1 MAQLVENPANLRNI
15 TPIATHCQ
23 PSYSVMPDTDLP
35 PVLPPSSELKSSE
48 LNAASVLDI
57 DQNSG
62 TASAS
67 EVQRNID
74 MTNAQPDA
82 AHTPSE
88 PIIGDGITINTS
100 IPPASATAAERKAY
114 LNHLIKH
121 LPNLPGVYKMIGKS
135 GDILYVGKA
144 KSLKNRVSS
153 YFAKTIDHPKTR
165 ALVQRIHHIDTI
177 ITRSET
183 EALLLEQNLIKLHRP
198 PYNVLLRDDKSYLYV
213 FISADK
219 PYPRLAYG
227 RGKGQHQKGKFF
239 GPFPSA
245 HAAKETLLLMQK
257 MFQVRQCTNTF
268 FKARQR
274 PCLEYQIKRCRA
286 PCVGLVSPEDYTDDV
301 NNTIRFLKGEG
312 NDLQVRLVGKME
324 QAAEAM
330 QFEQAAFYRDQ
341 LSMLREVQA
350 KQAVYTVKGEA
361 DIIAIASQ
369 AGITCVHVM
378 NVRGGRVLGGNN
390 YFPDVDSQQD
400 LAENLSEFVSSFYFQ
415 VSDDLPDDLIISH
428 ELPDQAAVGDALA
441 EQFGKKVAIKT
452 RVREQRAEWLSLAQM
467 NANNALQTKLGDYLE
482 VKARY
487 QALQD
492 VLRDALGGKTL
503 DRIECFDISHTMG
516 EATIASCVVCDQGGL
531 RKRDYRQYAIH
542 GITGGDD
549 YAAMQQ
555 ALTRRYSKQ
564 PLPDLLLIDG
574 GKGQLNMA
582 KNVLSELGILG
593 QTLLVGVAKG
603 EGRKAGLE
611 VLHFI
616 DREPLDLPPDS
627 KALHLIMHI
636 RDEAHRFAITAHR
649 KKRDKRRASSVLEA
663 IPGLGEKRRRD
674 LLNHF
679 GGLQQ
684 LLGASQQEIEQ
695 VHGIGKV
702 MANTIYKVLHH

>member
-1 MAQLVENPANLRNI
+1 MPKERKSSVNPAI
-15 TPIATHCQ
+15 DPATIEIA
-23 PSYSVMPDTDLP
+23 
-35 PVLPPSSELKSSE
+35 
-48 LNAASVLDI
+48 A
-57 DQNSG
+57 
-62 TASAS
+62 
-67 EVQRNID
+67 
-74 MTNAQPDA
+74 
-82 AHTPSE
+82 
-88 PIIGDGITINTS
+88 
-100 IPPASATAAERKAY
+100 ATADRKAR
-114 LNHLIKH
+114 LDHLIKR
-121 LPNLPGVYKMIGKS
+121 LPNLPGVYKMLGKN
-135 GDILYVGKA
+135 GDIIYVGKA
-144 KSLKNRVSS
+144 KSLKSRVNS

-165 ALVQRIHHIDTI
+165 ALVQRIDNIETI

-227 RGKGQHQKGKFF
+227 RGKGQHQKGRFF

-245 HAAKETLLLMQK
+245 HAAKQTLLMMQK
-257 MFQVRQCTNTF
+257 MFMVRQCTNAF
-268 FKARQR
+268 FAQRQR
-274 PCLEYQIKRCRA
+274 PCLEYQIKRCKA
-286 PCVGLVSPEDYTDDV
+286 PCVGLVSPEEYADDV

-312 NDLQVRLVGKME
+312 TDLQVKLVGKME
-324 QAAEAM
+324 QAAEDM
-330 QFEQAAFYRDQ
+330 NFEQAALYRDQ

-378 NVRGGRVLGGNN
+378 NVRNGQVLGGNN
-390 YFPDVDSQQD
+390 YFPDVDSEND
-400 LAENLSEFVSSFYFQ
+400 IADNLSEFVSSFYFQ
-415 VSDDLPDDLIISH
+415 VSDDLPEELIISH
-428 ELPDQAAVGDALA
+428 ELPDQTAMTEALT
-441 EQFGKKVAIKT
+441 ETFGKKVTIKT
-452 RVREQRAEWLSLAQM
+452 KVREQRNEWLTLAQM

-482 VKARY
+482 VKSRFNALNEVLKE
-487 QALQD
+487 ALQ
-492 VLRDALGGKTL
+492 GKSL

-516 EATIASCVVCDQGGL
+516 EATIASCVVADQGGL

-549 YAAMQQ
+549 YAAMKQV
-555 ALTRRYSKQ
+555 LNRRYSKQ

-582 KNVLSELGILG
+582 KDVLSELGILT

-616 DREPLDLPPDS
+616 DREPLDLPADS

-649 KKRDKRRASSVLEA
+649 KKRDKRRSSSVLEA
-663 IPGLGEKRRRD
+663 IPGLGEKRRRE

-684 LLGASQQEIEQ
+684 LLGASQDEIEQ
-695 VHGIGKV
+695 VNGIGKV
-702 MANTIYKVLHH
+702 MANTIYKVLHG

>member
-1 MAQLVENPANLRNI
+1 
-15 TPIATHCQ
+15 
-23 PSYSVMPDTDLP
+23 MP
-35 PVLPPSSELKSSE
+35 K
-48 LNAASVLDI
+48 NK
-57 DQNSG
+57 
-62 TASAS
+62 
-67 EVQRNID
+67 
-74 MTNAQPDA
+74 
-82 AHTPSE
+82 TPSID
-88 PIIGDGITINTS
+88 PATIE
-100 IPPASATAAERKAY
+100 IAAATADRKAR
-114 LNHLIKH
+114 LDHLIKR
-121 LPNLPGVYKMIGKS
+121 LPNLPGVYKMLGKN
-135 GDILYVGKA
+135 GDIIYVGKA
-144 KSLKNRVSS
+144 KSLKSRVNS

-165 ALVQRIHHIDTI
+165 ALVQRIDNIETI

-227 RGKGQHQKGKFF
+227 RGKGQHQKGRFF

-245 HAAKETLLLMQK
+245 HAAKQTLLMMQK
-257 MFQVRQCTNTF
+257 MFMVRQCTNAF
-268 FKARQR
+268 FAQRQR
-274 PCLEYQIKRCRA
+274 PCLEYQIKRCKA
-286 PCVGLVSPEDYTDDV
+286 PCVGLVSPEEYADDV

-312 NDLQVRLVGKME
+312 TDLQVKLVGKME
-324 QAAEAM
+324 QAAEDM
-330 QFEQAAFYRDQ
+330 NFEQAALYRDQ

-378 NVRGGRVLGGNN
+378 NVRNGQVLGGNN
-390 YFPDVDSQQD
+390 YFPDVDSEND
-400 LAENLSEFVSSFYFQ
+400 IADNLSEFVSSFYFQ
-415 VSDDLPDDLIISH
+415 VSDDLPEELIISH
-428 ELPDQAAVGDALA
+428 ELPDQTAMTEALT
-441 EQFGKKVAIKT
+441 ETFGKKVTIKT
-452 RVREQRAEWLSLAQM
+452 KVREQRSEWLTLAQM

-482 VKARY
+482 VKSRFNALNEVLKE
-487 QALQD
+487 ALQ
-492 VLRDALGGKTL
+492 GKSL

-516 EATIASCVVCDQGGL
+516 EATIASCVVADQGGL

-549 YAAMQQ
+549 YAAMKQV
-555 ALTRRYSKQ
+555 LTRRYSKQ

-582 KNVLSELGILG
+582 KDVLSELGILT

-616 DREPLDLPPDS
+616 DREPLDLPADS

-649 KKRDKRRASSVLEA
+649 KKRDKRRSSSVLEA
-663 IPGLGEKRRRD
+663 IPGLGEKRRRE

-684 LLGASQQEIEQ
+684 LLGASQDEIGQ
-695 VHGIGKV
+695 VNGIGKV
-702 MANTIYKVLHH
+702 MANTIYKVLHG

>member
-1 MAQLVENPANLRNI
+1 
-15 TPIATHCQ
+15 
-23 PSYSVMPDTDLP
+23 MP
-35 PVLPPSSELKSSE
+35 K
-48 LNAASVLDI
+48 NK
-57 DQNSG
+57 
-62 TASAS
+62 
-67 EVQRNID
+67 
-74 MTNAQPDA
+74 
-82 AHTPSE
+82 TPSID
-88 PIIGDGITINTS
+88 PATIE
-100 IPPASATAAERKAY
+100 IAAATADRKAR
-114 LNHLIKH
+114 LDHLIKR
-121 LPNLPGVYKMIGKS
+121 LPNLPGVYKMLGKN
-135 GDILYVGKA
+135 GDIIYVGKA
-144 KSLKNRVSS
+144 KSLKSRVNS

-165 ALVQRIHHIDTI
+165 ALVQRIDNIETI

-227 RGKGQHQKGKFF
+227 RGKGQHQKGRFF

-245 HAAKETLLLMQK
+245 HAAKQTLLMMQK
-257 MFQVRQCTNTF
+257 MFMVRQCTNAF
-268 FKARQR
+268 FAQRQR
-274 PCLEYQIKRCRA
+274 PCLEYQIKRCKA
-286 PCVGLVSPEDYTDDV
+286 PCVGLVSPEEYADDV

-312 NDLQVRLVGKME
+312 TDLQVKLVGKME
-324 QAAEAM
+324 QAAEDM
-330 QFEQAAFYRDQ
+330 NFEQAALYRDQ

-378 NVRGGRVLGGNN
+378 NVRNGQVLGGNN
-390 YFPDVDSQQD
+390 YFPDVDSEND
-400 LAENLSEFVSSFYFQ
+400 IADNLSEFVSSFYFQ
-415 VSDDLPDDLIISH
+415 VSDDLPEELIISH
-428 ELPDQAAVGDALA
+428 ELPDQTAMTEALT
-441 EQFGKKVAIKT
+441 ETFGKKVTIKT
-452 RVREQRAEWLSLAQM
+452 KVREQRSEWLTLAQM

-482 VKARY
+482 VKSRFNALNEVLKE
-487 QALQD
+487 ALQ
-492 VLRDALGGKTL
+492 GKSL

-516 EATIASCVVCDQGGL
+516 EATIASCVVADQGGL

-549 YAAMQQ
+549 YAAMKQV
-555 ALTRRYSKQ
+555 LNRRYSKQ

-582 KNVLSELGILG
+582 KDVLSELGILT

-616 DREPLDLPPDS
+616 DREPLDLPADS

-649 KKRDKRRASSVLEA
+649 KKRDKRRSSSVLEA
-663 IPGLGEKRRRD
+663 IPGFGEKRRRE

-684 LLGASQQEIEQ
+684 LLGASQDEIGQ
-695 VHGIGKV
+695 VNGIGKV
-702 MANTIYKVLHH
+702 MANTIYKVLHG

>member
-1 MAQLVENPANLRNI
+1 MPSIDPATI
-15 TPIATHCQ
+15 EIA
-23 PSYSVMPDTDLP
+23 
-35 PVLPPSSELKSSE
+35 
-48 LNAASVLDI
+48 A
-57 DQNSG
+57 
-62 TASAS
+62 
-67 EVQRNID
+67 
-74 MTNAQPDA
+74 
-82 AHTPSE
+82 
-88 PIIGDGITINTS
+88 
-100 IPPASATAAERKAY
+100 ATADRKAR
-114 LNHLIKH
+114 LDHLIKR
-121 LPNLPGVYKMIGKS
+121 LPNLPGVYKMLGKN
-135 GDILYVGKA
+135 GDIIYVGKA
-144 KSLKNRVSS
+144 KSLKSRVNS

-165 ALVQRIHHIDTI
+165 ALVQRIDNIETI

-227 RGKGQHQKGKFF
+227 RGKGQHQKGRFF

-245 HAAKETLLLMQK
+245 HAAKQTLLMMQK
-257 MFQVRQCTNTF
+257 MFMVRQCTNAF
-268 FKARQR
+268 FAQRQR
-274 PCLEYQIKRCRA
+274 PCLEYQIKRCKA
-286 PCVGLVSPEDYTDDV
+286 PCVGLVSPEEYADDV

-312 NDLQVRLVGKME
+312 TDLQVKLVGKME
-324 QAAEAM
+324 QAAEDM
-330 QFEQAAFYRDQ
+330 NFEQAALYRDQ

-378 NVRGGRVLGGNN
+378 NVRNGQVLGGNN
-390 YFPDVDSQQD
+390 YFPDVDSEND
-400 LAENLSEFVSSFYFQ
+400 IADNLSEFVSSFYFQ
-415 VSDDLPDDLIISH
+415 VSDDLPEELIINH
-428 ELPDQAAVGDALA
+428 ELPDQTAMTEALT
-441 EQFGKKVAIKT
+441 ETFGKKVTLKT
-452 RVREQRAEWLSLAQM
+452 KVREQRSEWLTLAQM

-482 VKARY
+482 VKSRFNALNEVLKE
-487 QALQD
+487 ALQ
-492 VLRDALGGKTL
+492 GKSL

-516 EATIASCVVCDQGGL
+516 EATIASCVVADQGGL

-549 YAAMQQ
+549 YAAMKQV
-555 ALTRRYSKQ
+555 LNRRYSKQ

-582 KNVLSELGILG
+582 KDVLSELGILT

-616 DREPLDLPPDS
+616 DREPLDLPADS

-649 KKRDKRRASSVLEA
+649 KKRDKRRSSSVLEA
-663 IPGLGEKRRRD
+663 IPGLGEKRRRE

-684 LLGASQQEIEQ
+684 LLGASQDEIGQ
-695 VHGIGKV
+695 VNGIGKV
-702 MANTIYKVLHH
+702 MANTIYKVLHG

>member
-1 MAQLVENPANLRNI
+1 MPKERKSSVNPAI
-15 TPIATHCQ
+15 DPATIEIA
-23 PSYSVMPDTDLP
+23 
-35 PVLPPSSELKSSE
+35 
-48 LNAASVLDI
+48 A
-57 DQNSG
+57 
-62 TASAS
+62 
-67 EVQRNID
+67 
-74 MTNAQPDA
+74 
-82 AHTPSE
+82 
-88 PIIGDGITINTS
+88 
-100 IPPASATAAERKAY
+100 ATADRKAR
-114 LNHLIKH
+114 LDHLIKR
-121 LPNLPGVYKMIGKS
+121 LPNLPGVYKMLGKN
-135 GDILYVGKA
+135 GDIIYVGKA
-144 KSLKNRVSS
+144 KSLKSRVNS

-165 ALVQRIHHIDTI
+165 ALVQRIDNIETI

-227 RGKGQHQKGKFF
+227 RGKGQHQKGRFF

-245 HAAKETLLLMQK
+245 HAAKQTLLMMQK
-257 MFQVRQCTNTF
+257 MFMVRQCTNAF
-268 FKARQR
+268 FVQRQR
-274 PCLEYQIKRCRA
+274 PCLEYQIKRCKA
-286 PCVGLVSPEDYTDDV
+286 PCVGLVSPEDYADDV

-312 NDLQVRLVGKME
+312 TDLQVKLVGKME
-324 QAAEAM
+324 QAAEDM
-330 QFEQAAFYRDQ
+330 NFEQAALYRDQ

-378 NVRGGRVLGGNN
+378 NVRNGQVLGGNN
-390 YFPDVDSQQD
+390 YFPDVDSEND
-400 LAENLSEFVSSFYFQ
+400 IADNLSEFVSSFYFQ
-415 VSDDLPDDLIISH
+415 VSDDLPEELIISH
-428 ELPDQAAVGDALA
+428 ELPDQTAMTEALT
-441 EQFGKKVAIKT
+441 ETFGKKVTIKT
-452 RVREQRAEWLSLAQM
+452 KVREQRNEWLTLAQM

-482 VKARY
+482 VKSRFNALNEVLKE
-487 QALQD
+487 ALQ
-492 VLRDALGGKTL
+492 GKSL

-516 EATIASCVVCDQGGL
+516 EATIASCVVADQGGL

-549 YAAMQQ
+549 YAAMKQV
-555 ALTRRYSKQ
+555 LNRRYSKQ

-582 KNVLSELGILG
+582 KDVLSELGILT

-616 DREPLDLPPDS
+616 DREPLDLPADS

-649 KKRDKRRASSVLEA
+649 KKRDKRRSSSVLEA
-663 IPGLGEKRRRD
+663 IPGLGEKRRRE

-684 LLGASQQEIEQ
+684 LLGASQDEIGQ
-695 VHGIGKV
+695 VNGIGKV
-702 MANTIYKVLHH
+702 MANTIYKVLHG

>member
-1 MAQLVENPANLRNI
+1 MPKERKSSVNPAI
-15 TPIATHCQ
+15 DPATIEIA
-23 PSYSVMPDTDLP
+23 
-35 PVLPPSSELKSSE
+35 
-48 LNAASVLDI
+48 A
-57 DQNSG
+57 
-62 TASAS
+62 
-67 EVQRNID
+67 
-74 MTNAQPDA
+74 
-82 AHTPSE
+82 
-88 PIIGDGITINTS
+88 
-100 IPPASATAAERKAY
+100 ATADRKAR
-114 LNHLIKH
+114 LEHLIKR
-121 LPNLPGVYKMIGKS
+121 LPNLPGVYKMLGKN
-135 GDILYVGKA
+135 GDIIYVGKA
-144 KSLKNRVSS
+144 KSLKSRVNS

-165 ALVQRIHHIDTI
+165 ALVQRIDNIETI

-227 RGKGQHQKGKFF
+227 RGKGQHQKGRFF

-245 HAAKETLLLMQK
+245 HAAKQTLLMMQK
-257 MFQVRQCTNTF
+257 MFMVRQCTNAF
-268 FKARQR
+268 FAQRQR
-274 PCLEYQIKRCRA
+274 PCLEYQIKRCKA
-286 PCVGLVSPEDYTDDV
+286 PCVGLVSPEDYADDV

-312 NDLQVRLVGKME
+312 TDLQVKLVGKME
-324 QAAEAM
+324 QAAEDM
-330 QFEQAAFYRDQ
+330 NFEQAALYRDQ

-378 NVRGGRVLGGNN
+378 NVRNGQVLGGNN
-390 YFPDVDSQQD
+390 YFPDVDSEND
-400 LAENLSEFVSSFYFQ
+400 IADNLSEFVSSFYFQ
-415 VSDDLPDDLIISH
+415 VSDDLPEELIISH
-428 ELPDQAAVGDALA
+428 ELPDQTAMTEALT
-441 EQFGKKVAIKT
+441 ETFGKKVTIKT
-452 RVREQRAEWLSLAQM
+452 KVREQRNEWLTLAQM

-482 VKARY
+482 VKSRFNALNAVLKE
-487 QALQD
+487 ALQ
-492 VLRDALGGKTL
+492 GKSL

-516 EATIASCVVCDQGGL
+516 EATIASCVVADQGGL

-549 YAAMQQ
+549 YAAMKQV
-555 ALTRRYSKQ
+555 LNRRYSKQ

-582 KNVLSELGILG
+582 KDVLSELGILP

-616 DREPLDLPPDS
+616 DREPLDLPADS

-649 KKRDKRRASSVLEA
+649 KKRDKRRSSSVLEA
-663 IPGLGEKRRRD
+663 IPGLGEKRRRE

-684 LLGASQQEIEQ
+684 LLGASQDEIGQ
-695 VHGIGKV
+695 VNGIGKV
-702 MANTIYKVLHH
+702 MANTIYKVLHG